1 MALVVADRVQET
13 TNTTGTGTLTLAGA
27 VSGYQSF
34 SVIGNASTTYYTI
47 VSGTSWETGIGTYT
61 LSGTTLSRDT
71 VLASSASGAKITV
84 AAGAA
89 VFCSYPAGKSLYLD
103 SSSNAIGLGTPAAFT
118 ATNVTGLPI
127 STGVSGLGTGVAT
140 ALAVNTGST
149 GAFVVNGGALGTPS
163 GGTVTNLTGTAS
175 INING
180 TVGATTA
187 TTGAFTTVSA
197 SGVITSTLTTGT
209 APFTIASTTQVAN
222 LNAAT
227 AGTATSATT
236 ATNLAGGALG
246 SIPYQNAAGT
256 TLFVTGNIT
265 TTPQFVTSTGASSAA
280 TAPTLTGSTG
290 SGNVVLATSPTLVT
304 PALGTPASG
313 VVTNLTGTASI
324 NINGTVGATT
334 PSTGAFTTLSTTTA
348 IPLTSGGTGSTTAAG
363 ANANLQTFTTTATA
377 SGTTA
382 LSNTSTYYQYF
393 TGSLA
398 QTITLP
404 LNTDIK
410 NGWSFHVANNST
422 SNLTVN
428 SNSGALVATII
439 PQTTQ
444 HITCVDATVNTA
456 AAWDSGSTDFGSLTG
471 TGAAVLATSPTLVT
485 PALGTPS
492 ALVGT
497 NITGTASAFNINGTV
512 GATTQTTGQFTSIA
526 CTSVTDTSS
535 LGRNAGQ
542 TANVSI
548 TNQATFTT
556 GGQTLLTQ
564 TAAVGSTWRIRA
576 FGQFTAASS
585 ATVRTAQVACF
596 WGTTQLVAITP
607 SVLIS
612 VAQTTQWQCEFTLTA
627 SSTTAIWTAGTLISR
642 IASATALAIDNATAA
657 STTVTAGAQT
667 LDLRFRVSSAI
678 AAESW
683 IIQSVIMERLK

>member
-1 MALVVADRVQET
+1 MALILANRVQET
-13 TNTTGTGTLTLAGA
+13 ATANTTVSFSLAGASTGYTTFSSTVGNTNTTYYGASDGT
-27 VSGYQSF
+27 
-34 SVIGNASTTYYTI
+34 N
-47 VSGTSWETGIGTYT
+47 WEVGIGTYA
-61 LSGTTLSRDT
+61 TTGNLLTRT
-71 VLASSASGAKITV
+71 TIL
-84 AAGAA
+84 
-89 VFCSYPAGKSLYLD
+89 
-103 SSSNAIGLGTPAAFT
+103 SSSNANAAVTFSGTVTVFIDYPSSKSVYLDASGNASALGTPA
-118 ATNVTGLPI
+118 
-127 STGVSGLGTGVAT
+127 S
-140 ALAVNTGST
+140 
-149 GAFVVNGGALGTPS
+149 
-163 GGTVTNLTGTAS
+163 GTVTNLTGTAS

-180 TVGATTA
+180 TVGATT
-187 TTGAFTTVSA
+187 
-197 SGVITSTLTTGT
+197 
-209 APFTIASTTQVAN
+209 
-222 LNAAT
+222 
-227 AGTATSATT
+227 
-236 ATNLAGGALG
+236 
-246 SIPYQNAAGT
+246 
-256 TLFVTGNIT
+256 
-265 TTPQFVTSTGASSAA
+265 
-280 TAPTLTGSTG
+280 PT
-290 SGNVVLATSPTLVT
+290 
-304 PALGTPASG
+304 
-313 VVTNLTGTASI
+313 
-324 NINGTVGATT
+324 
-334 PSTGAFTTLSTTTA
+334 TGAFTTLSATTA

-535 LGRNAGQ
+535 LGRNTGQ

-607 SVLIS
+607 TVLAS
-612 VAQTTQWQCEFTLTA
+612 TAQTTQWQCEFTLTA

-667 LDLRFRVSSAI
+667 LDLRFRVSSAV

-683 IIQSVIMERLK
+683 IIQSVIMERLE